1 MSWHRWREPPNATT
15 DSTSLVQSNPVNL
28 NNGTALHYVAFNGN
42 QELLPILFDY
52 GADKSIVK
60 VARWIVCVHES
71 RSIDAWLIVLVVV
84 VPFSSAGLA
93 HAAVPRANSLPLPL
107 FVS

>member
-1 MSWHRWREPPNATT
+1 MDR
-15 DSTSLVQSNPVNL
+15 
-28 NNGTALHYVAFNGN
+28 
-42 QELLPILFDY
+42 
-52 GADKSIVK
+52 
-60 VARWIVCVHES
+60 VCAYES

-93 HAAVPRANSLPLPL
+93 HAAVPRANSLPMQQ